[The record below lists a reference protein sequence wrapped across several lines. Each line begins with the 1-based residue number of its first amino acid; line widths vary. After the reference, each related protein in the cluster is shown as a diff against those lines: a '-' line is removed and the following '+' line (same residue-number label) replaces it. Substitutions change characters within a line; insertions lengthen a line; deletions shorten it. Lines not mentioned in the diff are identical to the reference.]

1 MPRLMQ
7 AISHEYDFI
16 TVDRPRLCSKFR
28 RGSQNDYRRMRWNIS
43 ARYSHPCGRDEQT
56 WYLRPSSSSLSSM
69 LPPTHSVTLNPSSL
83 SSPVN
88 SRLTPPNRE
97 PHSVWILIHE
107 VNSLMMVPKWRV
119 LSPAVDVCVLAD
131 IALVSCVANFR
142 LDGMWY
148 GRGRKGNKIRKE
160 VSRNSG
166 ERRRGGGKRR
176 SFRERMAI
184 AQAYFPCMG
193 SHIQATG
200 WPDFCTLPIWPERCL
215 SIWLRQ
221 MEDVSWPLES

>member
-43 ARYSHPCGRDEQT
+43 ARYSHPCGRDGQT

-160 VSRNSG
+160 VSRNSS
-166 ERRRGGGKRR
+166 ERRRGGGREDHIEKEWQSHRLTFHAWDHISKPRGGLIFVRFRYGQKGAYR
-176 SFRERMAI
+176 S
-184 AQAYFPCMG
+184 G
-193 SHIQATG
+193 
-200 WPDFCTLPIWPERCL
+200 
-215 SIWLRQ
+215 
-221 MEDVSWPLES
+221 